1 MKDHEYKEVSD
12 MKVRKISLT
21 SRILII
27 NLIILLISTVVLGMV
42 CIRQSYSSINE
53 LIRQRMLDIS
63 NTAAYEL
70 DGDIIETL
78 GPDDEGTEVFQH
90 QMDSLCVYRDHTDL
104 EYIYCMQQTG
114 PESFIF
120 TLDADP
126 EDPADWGD
134 EVEVTDALIEAG
146 KGTAAVDDE
155 PYEDEWGMHLSAY
168 SPIFNSANKVV
179 GIVGVDFSADW
190 FNQKVSEHIS
200 TVVILGIV
208 LLLLSAGAIVVLTLS
223 IKRSFMTL
231 NDKICDMADG
241 SGDMSKKIEINSGDE
256 FEVIA
261 GNMNSFIAQVRDIVS
276 GVKDS
281 VRSSV
286 DSSKELSVLAEQAST
301 TMDDLSHAISGVY
314 TGATRQAED
323 MKDASEN
330 VRNIVDRL
338 DQMRGTIDAAE
349 DCTNNMS
356 GDSERVAESFDE
368 LIEAIHS
375 SMQELEKVT
384 KEISS
389 VGASV
394 EEVTNAA
401 DAINAIANQTNLL
414 SLNASIEAARAGEA
428 GRGFAV
434 VAEEIGKLAVQ
445 SNDSAASIKQIM
457 DALKSQTGK
466 AIKLVTDL
474 NAVMTKQESTSMD
487 SKDSLFTLFENINST
502 RDNFELIRTN
512 VNGIKDACD
521 TLNNTIGSLSE
532 ISRQNTEAAE
542 LTSDACK
549 DIIGVIGNV
558 TDKADGIRQ
567 QSDEL
572 GDMVG
577 SYKV

>member
-1 MKDHEYKEVSD
+1 

-394 EEVTNAA
+394 EEVTNAS

>member
-1 MKDHEYKEVSD
+1 

>member
-1 MKDHEYKEVSD
+1 

-21 SRILII
+21 HRILII
-27 NLIILLISTVVLGMV
+27 NLAIILISTAVLGIV
-42 CIRQSYSSINE
+42 SVRQSYLTISE
-53 LIRQRMLDIS
+53 LLRQRMLDIS
-63 NTAAYEL
+63 NTAAYTL
-70 DGDIIETL
+70 NGDILKTL
-78 GPDDEGTEVFQH
+78 GPGDEGSEAYQH
-90 QMDSLCVYRDHTDL
+90 LLNSLCVYRDHTDL

-120 TLDADP
+120 TIDSDV
-126 EDPADWGD
+126 EEPAAWGD

-146 KGTAAVDDE
+146 KGTPSVDDK
-155 PYEDEWGMHLSAY
+155 PYEDEWGMHFSAY
-168 SPIFNSANKVV
+168 TPIFDSADKIV
-179 GIVGVDFSADW
+179 GIVGVDFSAEW
-190 FNQKVSEHIS
+190 FNTRVSEHIS
-200 TVVILGIV
+200 TVIILSVMLLVIGAAAVVILTISV
-208 LLLLSAGAIVVLTLS
+208 
-223 IKRSFMTL
+223 KKSFNTL
-231 NDKICDMADG
+231 NDKLCDIADG
-241 SGDMSKKIEINSGDE
+241 WGDMSKKIEINSGDE

-261 GNMNSFIAQVRDIVS
+261 GNMNSFISQVRDIVS

-301 TMDDLSHAISGVY
+301 TMDELSHAISGVY
-314 TGATRQAED
+314 SGASRQAED
-323 MKDASEN
+323 MNDATEN

-338 DQMRGTIDAAE
+338 DQMRGTIDVAE
-349 DCTNNMS
+349 GCTNNMS
-356 GDSERVAESFDE
+356 EYSEKVAESFDE
-368 LIEAIHS
+368 LIEAIHT
-375 SMQELEKVT
+375 SMRELEKVT
-384 KEISS
+384 REISS

-401 DAINAIANQTNLL
+401 DAINSIANQTNLL

-457 DALKSQTGK
+457 DALKNQTGK

-474 NAVMTKQESTSMD
+474 NDVMTKQESTSMD
-487 SKDSLFTLFENINST
+487 SKDSLFTLFEDINNT
-502 RDNFELIRTN
+502 RDNFDIIRAN

-521 TLNNTIGSLSE
+521 TLNTTIDSLSE
-532 ISRQNTEAAE
+532 ISRQNSEAAE
-542 LTSDACK
+542 LTSDACA

-567 QSDEL
+567 HSDEL

-577 SYKV
+577 SYIV

>member
-168 SPIFNSANKVV
+168 SPIFNSANKGV